1 MKLRDPSDNLFFIL
15 HTPLVVQES
24 LDLRMFLFYDTVL
37 EKFYSLLSE
46 VSIYDAD
53 NTSPFDTTSLI

>member
-46 VSIYDAD
+46 VSICDAD